1 MRILIAE
8 DETKIGNAVA
18 SSLSQAGY
26 VCEICRDGEEAWFK
40 AETENYNG
48 IVLDLGLPKID
59 GLTILRRWREAGVDV
74 PVLILTARGAWRDR
88 VDGIDAGADDYLA
101 KPFQMEELVA
111 RIGALVRRTGGH
123 STPILTVADVQ
134 IDTRRMRVMRS
145 DALISLTPLEFRM
158 LRYLVHN
165 KGKVISQSEL
175 NDHVYASDASPDSN
189 ALEVLLTRLRK
200 KIGSDL
206 IVTRRG
212 LGYIIDDASS
222 HLN

>member
-1 MRILIAE
+1 MPMR
-8 DETKIGNAVA
+8 
-18 SSLSQAGY
+18 SLPTCSTSCSPDCSPVSRFGP
-26 VCEICRDGEEAWFK
+26 R
-40 AETENYNG
+40 
-48 IVLDLGLPKID
+48 
-59 GLTILRRWREAGVDV
+59 LRA
-74 PVLILTARGAWRDR
+74 
-88 VDGIDAGADDYLA
+88 
-101 KPFQMEELVA
+101 
-111 RIGALVRRTGGH
+111 VRRTGGH

-212 LGYIIDDASS
+212 LGYIIDDAPS